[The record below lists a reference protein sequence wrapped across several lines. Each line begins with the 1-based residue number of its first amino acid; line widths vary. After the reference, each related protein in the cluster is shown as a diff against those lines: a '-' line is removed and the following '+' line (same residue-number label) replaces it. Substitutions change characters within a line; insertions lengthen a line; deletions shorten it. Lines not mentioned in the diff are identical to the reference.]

1 MGVTW
6 IEAAETILGADTT
19 GDGVRSEINEHLVG
33 LLLSRR
39 LGVVINEMRNWMAGN
54 LGGLA
59 GEMMLRED
67 AFDVVCE
74 VVGPEGIGN
83 TLRTYLKVLERQ
95 NPDKYEAMVDISIS
109 EERLSFVV
117 ERELIE
123 REVIDERGDLVEIVS
138 EDLVRDAMFVVD
150 DLWHE
155 SVDVWELSDE
165 VVRRM
170 VQSEKYTEIGFS
182 DEIWGSLGGLVR
194 SEVRWKVFE

>member
-1 MGVTW
+1 MKC
-6 IEAAETILGADTT
+6 
-19 GDGVRSEINEHLVG
+19 EI
-33 LLLSRR
+33 
-39 LGVVINEMRNWMAGN
+39 
-54 LGGLA
+54 
-59 GEMMLRED
+59 
-67 AFDVVCE
+67 E